1 MGGRGGSSRG
11 KSSGATI
18 IMQSQPQQPQPQTQ
32 APPKLV
38 DAGEFSKFM
47 KMTDDQKADALAK
60 LLKED
65 VPVFLA
71 NNAFQ
76 KLTYAIGGNDK
87 PQLVSDAVLNKT
99 KGTEIFRTVNNVRDT
114 RNGITY
120 DADMIASQIQKGS
133 VTRVSDS
140 GGSVY
145 GRGIYFA
152 QGYRNSTAYGSSSS
166 SIKKTAVVRAKI
178 SSSAKTISYSSASS
192 LVRKEIAS
200 GSKLGK
206 VLSKCDSA
214 SQPSIYALSKG
225 YSVMSSGNGY
235 YNVLSR
241 KALIMSSDVKAMSSK
256 W

>member
-47 KMTDDQKADALAK
+47 KMTDDQKADALSK

-114 RNGITY
+114 KNGITY

-140 GGSVY
+140 GGSLY

-152 QGYRNSTAYGSSSS
+152 KGYSNSTSYGRSSHDIS
-166 SIKKTAVVRAKI
+166 KTAVVRAKLNP
-178 SSSAKTISYSSASS
+178 SAKTIDYSSARIM
-192 LVRKEIAS
+192 VNKEISS

-206 VLSKCDSA
+206 ILKKCDNESRV
-214 SQPSIYALSKG
+214 SIYALGKG
-225 YSVMSSGNGY
+225 YSALTSGHGY
-235 YNVLSR
+235 FNVLSR